1 MNDLKDNSV
10 EDALAGVQ
18 FDENGLPVLNGNPL
32 STEDDHHSISIPL
45 KREDTEVV
53 DDGKTYHITSETP
66 KPKIEISDEQIFKN
80 IIKRTKKQPMTVTV
94 NHTIVTV
101 DPTVLAVINDSVQ
114 CETEEDKLE
123 LLFEEIYDRQEVK
136 RQIFEQFK
144 KLYKQQD

>member
-18 FDENGLPVLNGNPL
+18 FDENGLPILNGNPI
-32 STEDDHHSISIPL
+32 STKDDHHSISIPL
-45 KREDTEVV
+45 KREDTEMI
-53 DDGKTYHITSETP
+53 DDGRTYRITPETP
-66 KPKIEISDEQIFKN
+66 KSKVEISDEQIFKN
-80 IIKRTKKQPMTVTV
+80 IIKRTKKQPITVTV

-136 RQIFEQFK
+136 RQIFEQFRK
-144 KLYKQQD
+144 VYKQQD